1 MKAIFFLLFLATFP
15 AQAEL
20 YRWVDPQSG
29 SVKFSNLPPLWHGDP
44 AKEARAPKVEVIP
57 FHGAVAPKPAAASA
71 LAPARVSGA
80 STLPAP
86 GPLEARW
93 RAMQQQLAG
102 LPLPQGEDFNRS
114 GQGLQQQLKAYEA
127 VSAELDRLDPAG
139 AARRRTQETSV
150 LERLRKGLEA
160 QFRRSP

>member
-1 MKAIFFLLFLATFP
+1 MKTVGFLLLLAAFP
-15 AQAEL
+15 VQAQL

-93 RAMQQQLAG
+93 RAMQEQLASMS
-102 LPLPQGEDFNRS
+102 QRSDFDRG
-114 GQGLQQQLKAYEA
+114 GQGLQQHLKAYEA